1 MRIHAGGL
9 IGWAA
14 ALSLVSAVSAS
25 AQTVTPPIPGATTTK
40 PDLTLANTIG
50 QAVGAVGPARAG
62 EAISLGAEL
71 AIATAPFGV
80 STGGFLIK
88 LDPATGLQVRTATTF
103 GPSFAERAL
112 TSGEGSVNIGVSYM
126 SSEYNRL
133 GSGSF
138 DGLTLRTTTGSVAGN
153 SREATSN
160 LTVHAN
166 TTVIAARMG
175 VTDNL
180 DVGVNLPIV
189 SVKVG
194 GSTSLVN
201 GSGQMLTFASA
212 AGMTTGLGDLTGIVK
227 YRFHSFGSGLPDP
240 GGLAVMGAMRL
251 PTGSRDNLRGL
262 GITRTM
268 VSFIYSSG
276 QKRFRP
282 HANAGFEFWSDGVS
296 ATSESGSTVTARNQ
310 LQYAAGF
317 EFEAAPKCT
326 LLLDLLGGRIFGGG
340 KIGYQDDPAAAG
352 LTSSRSLVALPEGL
366 TRLSLAP
373 GAKVNLKGKLLLSV
387 NALVALKDD
396 GLHARVTPVA
406 GLELTF

>member
-1 MRIHAGGL
+1 MRIHTGGL

-25 AQTVTPPIPGATTTK
+25 AQAVTPPIQGTTTTK
-40 PDLTLANTIG
+40 PDLTLAGSIG
-50 QAVGAVGPARAG
+50 VATGAVGAARGG
-62 EAISLGAEL
+62 EAIALGAAL

-80 STGGFLIK
+80 STGGFLLK

-112 TSGEGSVNIGVSYM
+112 TSGDGSVNIGVSYM
-126 SSEYNRL
+126 SSEYSRL
-133 GSGSF
+133 GGESF
-138 DGLTLRTTTGSVAGN
+138 DGLTLRTATGSVASN
-153 SREATSN
+153 SSEATSH

-166 TTVIAARMG
+166 TTVVAARMG
-175 VTDNL
+175 VSDNL

-194 GSTSLVN
+194 GSTSLV
-201 GSGQMLTFASA
+201 SGGQLATFASV

-227 YRFHSFGSGLPDP
+227 YRFHTFGSGLPDP

-251 PTGSRDNLRGL
+251 PTGSRENLRGL

-282 HANAGFEFWSDGVS
+282 HANAGYEFWSDDVS
-296 ATSESGSTVTARNQ
+296 TTSISGTTVSARNQ

-317 EFEAAPKCT
+317 EFEAAPKAT

-406 GLELTF
+406 GLEMTF

>member
-1 MRIHAGGL
+1 
-9 IGWAA
+9 
-14 ALSLVSAVSAS
+14 
-25 AQTVTPPIPGATTTK
+25 
-40 PDLTLANTIG
+40 
-50 QAVGAVGPARAG
+50 
-62 EAISLGAEL
+62 
-71 AIATAPFGV
+71 
-80 STGGFLIK
+80 
-88 LDPATGLQVRTATTF
+88 
-103 GPSFAERAL
+103 
-112 TSGEGSVNIGVSYM
+112 M
-126 SSEYNRL
+126 SSEYSRL

-138 DGLTLRTTTGSVAGN
+138 DGLTLRTTTGAVAAN
-153 SREATSN
+153 SSEARSN
-160 LTVHAN
+160 LTIHAN
-166 TTVIAARMG
+166 TTVVAARMG

-194 GSTSLVN
+194 GSTSLV
-201 GSGQMLTFASA
+201 SGGQLTTFASA

-227 YRFHSFGSGLPDP
+227 YRFHSFGTGLPDP
-240 GGLAVMGAMRL
+240 GGLAVMGAVRL

-282 HANAGFEFWSDGVS
+282 HANVGYEFWSDDVS
-296 ATSESGSTVTARNQ
+296 TTSVTGSTVSARNQ
-310 LQYAAGF
+310 FQYAAGF
-317 EFEAAPKCT
+317 EFEAAPKAT

-340 KIGYQDDPAAAG
+340 KIGYQDDPATAG

-366 TRLSLAP
+366 MRVSLAP

-406 GLELTF
+406 GLEMTF